1 MMEPLSLLRLS
12 SPKRPHAPHIISSGY
27 ATAVQSESGS
37 AFSTPYTSAPSSP
50 RRTFFFFREELE
62 EPPLG
67 EVRAAVPFL
76 WEEVP
81 GTPRRDDQIVSVAA
95 EAAAAVREKDAEVYG
110 AQLARE
116 DDYSFEFVA
125 GARQVEAAEDGSED
139 VSGELSVD
147 SESDSGFEFTAR
159 RSFANIT
166 TTGAAELAQAG
177 NSILQSINTTTTPHC
192 NMSTADELFF
202 KGRVLPLRL
211 PPRLLQSPKQQQL
224 LQTISDS
231 SCSSSFDDSS
241 SAGSSAAKSSDL
253 SSGGRRMRSS
263 NSRLLIFLGC
273 GQLNEEQAGADV
285 ETLMLQ
291 GIEESDTATTCE
303 DERSGQYERRRTS
316 PSRGSLSP
324 LRLFKNQANSRS
336 DEEAGEA
343 ILDLSF
349 SDYSS
354 SAVEKTSLE
363 GFKLDPW
370 PQYKEKTSRQGK
382 LRELLEYHHQPD
394 RANPIESPNKELLH
408 GNVSLFASPA
418 DQGVLAS
425 LPGIAEIDMK
435 NSVMKHDE
443 DSVSVMS
450 FKESTERSH
459 LRLWTSSRNPLLPRK
474 LRSSSS
480 SRSAVSSDLHVRSF
494 TLHQIRR
501 TLFRGCLGSTP
512 TTEEQE
518 FADIYKSP
526 SPGLRSQ
533 KVL

>member
-50 RRTFFFFREELE
+50 RRTFFFFREDVE

-81 GTPRRDDQIVSVAA
+81 GTPRRDDQIVSDAA
-95 EAAAAVREKDAEVYG
+95 EEAAAVREKDAEVYG
-110 AQLARE
+110 AELARE

-159 RSFANIT
+159 RRFANIT
-166 TTGAAELAQAG
+166 TTGPAELAQAG
-177 NSILQSINTTTTPHC
+177 NSILESINTTTTPHC
-192 NMSTADELFF
+192 DMSTADELFF

-253 SSGGRRMRSS
+253 SSGGRRSK
-263 NSRLLIFLGC
+263 SRLLIFLGC
-273 GQLNEEQAGADV
+273 GQLSEEEARADV
-285 ETLMLQ
+285 ETLMLR

-336 DEEAGEA
+336 DEEAAEA

-363 GFKLDPW
+363 GLKLDPW
-370 PQYKEKTSRQGK
+370 RQYKEKTSRQGK

-394 RANPIESPNKELLH
+394 RANPVESPNKELLH
-408 GNVSLFASPA
+408 GNVSLLASPA
-418 DQGVLAS
+418 DQGVLPS
-425 LPGIAEIDMK
+425 LPGIPEIDMK

-443 DSVSVMS
+443 DSASVMS
-450 FKESTERSH
+450 FKESTERPNS
-459 LRLWTSSRNPLLPRK
+459 RLWTSSRNPLLPRK

-480 SRSAVSSDLHVRSF
+480 SSRSATPHPTSLFQKKVFPLTFICFPLYAVR
-494 TLHQIRR
+494 
-501 TLFRGCLGSTP
+501 
-512 TTEEQE
+512 E
-518 FADIYKSP
+518 
-526 SPGLRSQ
+526 
-533 KVL
+533 VLASKL

>member
-12 SPKRPHAPHIISSGY
+12 SPKRPHGPHIISSGY
-27 ATAVQSESGS
+27 TAAVHSESGS

-50 RRTFFFFREELE
+50 RRTLFFFREDVE

-139 VSGELSVD
+139 ISGEVSVD

-159 RSFANIT
+159 RSLANIT
-166 TTGAAELAQAG
+166 TTGVAELAQAG

-263 NSRLLIFLGC
+263 KSRLLIFLGC
-273 GQLNEEQAGADV
+273 GQLNEEEAGADV

-291 GIEESDTATTCE
+291 GIEESDTATTYE

-316 PSRGSLSP
+316 PPRGSLSP

-336 DEEAGEA
+336 DEEAAEA
-343 ILDLSF
+343 IFDLSF

-354 SAVEKTSLE
+354 AVEKTSIE

-394 RANPIESPNKELLH
+394 RANPVGSPNKELLH
-408 GNVSLFASPA
+408 GNVSLLASPA
-418 DQGVLAS
+418 DQGVLPS

-435 NSVMKHDE
+435 TSVMKHDE
-443 DSVSVMS
+443 DSASVMS
-450 FKESTERSH
+450 FKESTERSS
-459 LRLWTSSRNPLLPRK
+459 LRLWTSSRNLLLPRR

-480 SRSAVSSDLHVRSF
+480 SPRSVTPHPTSLFQKKFFPLTLISFPLHAVR
-494 TLHQIRR
+494 
-501 TLFRGCLGSTP
+501 
-512 TTEEQE
+512 E
-518 FADIYKSP
+518 
-526 SPGLRSQ
+526 
-533 KVL
+533 VLASKL

>member
-12 SPKRPHAPHIISSGY
+12 SPKRPHGPHIISSGY
-27 ATAVQSESGS
+27 TAAVQSESGS

-50 RRTFFFFREELE
+50 RRTVFFFREEVE

-81 GTPRRDDQIVSVAA
+81 GTPRRDDQIVSVAG
-95 EAAAAVREKDAEVYG
+95 EAAVAVREKDAEVYG

-125 GARQVEAAEDGSED
+125 GARQVEAAEEGSED

-159 RSFANIT
+159 RFANMT
-166 TTGAAELAQAG
+166 TTGAVELAQAG

-211 PPRLLQSPKQQQL
+211 PPRLLQSPKQQQQ
-224 LQTISDS
+224 LQAISDS

-253 SSGGRRMRSS
+253 SSGGRRMRNSK
-263 NSRLLIFLGC
+263 SRLLIFLGC
-273 GQLNEEQAGADV
+273 GQLNEEEAGADV

-291 GIEESDTATTCE
+291 GIEESDTATYE
-303 DERSGQYERRRTS
+303 NERSGQYERRRTS
-316 PSRGSLSP
+316 PPRGSLSP

-336 DEEAGEA
+336 DEEAAEA

-363 GFKLDPW
+363 GLKPDPW
-370 PQYKEKTSRQGK
+370 PQYKEKTTRQGK

-394 RANPIESPNKELLH
+394 RANPVESPNKELLH
-408 GNVSLFASPA
+408 GNVSLLASPA
-418 DQGVLAS
+418 DQGFLPS
-425 LPGIAEIDMK
+425 LPGIAEIDTK
-435 NSVMKHDE
+435 NSVTKHDE
-443 DSVSVMS
+443 DSASVMS
-450 FKESTERSH
+450 LKESTERSNS
-459 LRLWTSSRNPLLPRK
+459 RLWTSSRNPLLPRK

-480 SRSAVSSDLHVRSF
+480 SSRSATPHPTSLFQKKKFPLTFICFPLHAVR
-494 TLHQIRR
+494 
-501 TLFRGCLGSTP
+501 
-512 TTEEQE
+512 E
-518 FADIYKSP
+518 
-526 SPGLRSQ
+526 
-533 KVL
+533 VLASKL

>member
-12 SPKRPHAPHIISSGY
+12 SPKRPHGPHIISSGY
-27 ATAVQSESGS
+27 TAAVQSESGS

-50 RRTFFFFREELE
+50 RRTVFFFREDVE

-95 EAAAAVREKDAEVYG
+95 EAAAAVREKDAEVYE

-159 RSFANIT
+159 RRFANVT
-166 TTGAAELAQAG
+166 NNGAAELVQAG
-177 NSILQSINTTTTPHC
+177 NSTLQSINTTTTPHY

-253 SSGGRRMRSS
+253 SSGRRRMRSS
-263 NSRLLIFLGC
+263 KSRLLIFLGC
-273 GQLNEEQAGADV
+273 GQLNEEEAGADV

-291 GIEESDTATTCE
+291 GIEESDTATTYV
-303 DERSGQYERRRTS
+303 DERRGQYERRRTS
-316 PSRGSLSP
+316 PQRGTLSP
-324 LRLFKNQANSRS
+324 RRLFKNQANSRS
-336 DEEAGEA
+336 DEKTAEA

-349 SDYSS
+349 SEYS
-354 SAVEKTSLE
+354 SAVVNTSLE
-363 GFKLDPW
+363 GLKLDSW
-370 PQYKEKTSRQGK
+370 PQYKEKTGRQGK

-394 RANPIESPNKELLH
+394 RANRVESPNKELLH
-408 GNVSLFASPA
+408 GNVSSLASPA
-418 DQGVLAS
+418 DQRVLPS

-435 NSVMKHDE
+435 NSVM
-443 DSVSVMS
+443 S
-450 FKESTERSH
+450 FKESTERSNS
-459 LRLWTSSRNPLLPRK
+459 RLQTLGRNPLLPRK

-480 SRSAVSSDLHVRSF
+480 SPRSAVSSDLHVKSF
-494 TLHQIRR
+494 PLHQIRR

-512 TTEEQE
+512 TIEEQE
-518 FADIYKSP
+518 FADVYKSP

>member
-1 MMEPLSLLRLS
+1 
-12 SPKRPHAPHIISSGY
+12 
-27 ATAVQSESGS
+27 V
-37 AFSTPYTSAPSSP
+37 
-50 RRTFFFFREELE
+50 E

-95 EAAAAVREKDAEVYG
+95 EAAAAVREKDAEVYE

-159 RSFANIT
+159 RRFANIT
-166 TTGAAELAQAG
+166 TNGAAELAQAG
-177 NSILQSINTTTTPHC
+177 NSILQSINTTTTPHY

-253 SSGGRRMRSS
+253 SSGRRRMRSS
-263 NSRLLIFLGC
+263 KSRLLIFLGC
-273 GQLNEEQAGADV
+273 GQLNEEESGADV

-291 GIEESDTATTCE
+291 GIEESDTATTYV

-316 PSRGSLSP
+316 PQRGTLSP
-324 LRLFKNQANSRS
+324 RRLFKNQANSRS
-336 DEEAGEA
+336 DEEAAEA

-349 SDYSS
+349 SEYSS
-354 SAVEKTSLE
+354 SAVENTSLE
-363 GFKLDPW
+363 GHKLDSW

-394 RANPIESPNKELLH
+394 RANRVESPNKELLH
-408 GNVSLFASPA
+408 GNVSLLASPA
-418 DQGVLAS
+418 DQRVLPS

-443 DSVSVMS
+443 DSASVMS
-450 FKESTERSH
+450 FKESTERSNSI
-459 LRLWTSSRNPLLPRK
+459 LQALNRNPLLPRK

-480 SRSAVSSDLHVRSF
+480 SPRSATPNPQKSLSEKSLSPNFHLFSSSCCKRGFGIKAFGHLSIYTKYQF
-494 TLHQIRR
+494 QI
-501 TLFRGCLGSTP
+501 L
-512 TTEEQE
+512 
-518 FADIYKSP
+518 K
-526 SPGLRSQ
+526 
-533 KVL
+533 